1 MGSVLIIDA
10 DDGFANDLVSVLS
23 SRGVDV
29 QVTPDGKA
37 GLDLARI
44 NIPDAIVLCVELPRM
59 SGYSICAK
67 LKKDVQ
73 LKTVP
78 LIITSAEAT
87 QETFEHH
94 KKLKTRA
101 EEYMKK
107 PFAPEELVSVLSG
120 YVPMSNGADHDSA
133 IAEDLSIDDDATPA
147 TLNDDEVFAADE
159 SDGMLSID
167 QEIQNLRQQKLPP
180 HGLNDHGALN
190 DQGFEDDEGMTTLGG
205 APSAADFQAVAEEV
219 EKQAEELRKLKAQVA
234 QEKESRSKAERE
246 RDLAVANERAA
257 TAQLQKMGSSQPPTA
272 ASASR
277 EALELKKQ
285 VNAKEREL
293 LDLRNT
299 LHEKDKEL
307 LGQREREMELESK
320 IVEAEEATQR
330 AEQSRQQLEA
340 KLAALEARSYE
351 IERSSSAKIEDL
363 NRQLSEMNTQAAE
376 LDSSVQSLTQELH
389 EARDDI
395 EVLSN
400 TNHQLNT
407 KNQQLN
413 NELNASRSEAS
424 KLRESLGDV
433 EDQARDLGDQVS
445 SLRASL
451 DSANSE
457 INNLK
462 STIDET
468 EDRLSRA
475 YQKIREDEEVKA
487 KAKKALEIASAL
499 LVEAGFSADA
509 DSDEI
514 DKMAN
519 G

>member
-10 DDGFANDLVSVLS
+10 DDGFASDLVNVLS

-44 NIPDAIVLCVELPRM
+44 NVPDAIVLCVELPRM

-67 LKKDVQ
+67 LKKDTQ
-73 LKTVP
+73 LKGVP

-107 PFAPEELVSVLSG
+107 PFAPEELVNVLTP
-120 YVPMSNGADHDSA
+120 YVSMSNGTDHEA
-133 IAEDLSIDDDATPA
+133 VIAEDLSIDEDATPA
-147 TLNDDEVFAADE
+147 TLNDDEVFAAEE
-159 SDGMLSID
+159 SDGMASID
-167 QEIQNLRQQKLPP
+167 QEIQNLKHQKLPP
-180 HGLNDHGALN
+180 QRLHDTAAIS

-205 APSAADFQAVAEEV
+205 APSAADFQALTEEL
-219 EKQAEELRKLKAQVA
+219 EKANEELRKTKAQVA
-234 QEKESRSKAERE
+234 QEKDGRSKAERE
-246 RDLAVANERAA
+246 RDLAVANEKAA
-257 TAQLQKMGSSQPPTA
+257 AAQLQKMGSSQPPTA

-277 EALELKKQ
+277 EVLELKKS
-285 VNAKEREL
+285 VNAKDREL
-293 LDLRNT
+293 LDLKNQ
-299 LHEKDKEL
+299 LHEKEKDL
-307 LGQREREMELESK
+307 LGQRDKEMELEGQ
-320 IVEAEEATQR
+320 IVEAQEAADTANQAR
-330 AEQSRQQLEA
+330 NQLEA
-340 KLAALEARSYE
+340 KLAAVEARSYE
-351 IERSSSAKIEDL
+351 IERSSSAKIDGL
-363 NRQLSEMNTQAAE
+363 NHQLAQLNTQAAE
-376 LDSSVQSLTQELH
+376 LDGTVQSLTQELG

-395 EVLSN
+395 EKLSN
-400 TNHQLNT
+400 TNHQLNSNVQKVT
-407 KNQQLN
+407 
-413 NELNASRSEAS
+413 NELNGSRTEAS
-424 KLRESLGDV
+424 KLRENLGDAQ
-433 EDQARDLGDQVS
+433 DQIRDLNDQLNSV
-445 SLRASL
+445 RASL

-475 YQKIREDEEVKA
+475 YQKIREDEEIKA

-499 LVEAGFSADA
+499 LVEAGFSADGES
-509 DSDEI
+509 SDL
-514 DKMAN
+514 DKIA